1 MNQSPESQIKISQP
15 VEYLPLVGSKRAQ
28 LLRQLGLYSVEDL
41 LTYFPRTYLDR
52 SKILPIAKLVPGDST
67 TVIGTVMKSGVQQ
80 LKNRTIFKVLIK
92 DDTGFLSLNWFHG
105 GKWLQS
111 QFKTGDLIS
120 VSGKVD
126 FFQGP
131 TMSHPD
137 FDFLDDNKGP
147 LNTGGVIPVYPLN
160 QAMRQAYL
168 NSRQLR
174 RIFFA
179 LFEKGISG
187 LEDPIPQEILNRY
200 KLMPFDE
207 ALKQMHLPDSADLLA
222 AALFRFK
229 FQELFM

>member
-147 LNTGGVIPVYPLN
+147 LNLSLIH
-160 QAMRQAYL
+160 
-168 NSRQLR
+168 
-174 RIFFA
+174 
-179 LFEKGISG
+179 IS
-187 LEDPIPQEILNRY
+187 EPTRPY
-200 KLMPFDE
+200 
-207 ALKQMHLPDSADLLA
+207 
-222 AALFRFK
+222 
-229 FQELFM
+229 